1 MDEISDVRYGDGLDE
16 GQLRLLGDV
25 ASKRVIE
32 LGATEPPNS
41 LTLAARGARAVL
53 VDPSAAVIAAVRR
66 DAAAAELRV
75 ECHQVELADL
85 GFATSASID
94 AAIAVGAGVE
104 RYDDL
109 GRLARQVHRVLR
121 PGGVLVIAVR
131 HPIRAMPDG
140 AEVVLRRPY
149 GSEGNRSVAEVFM
162 SLKRANFSIDAMQEP
177 LAPAPGADHPVT
189 RMVPSLLALRATK
202 LGQ

>member
-1 MDEISDVRYGDGLDE
+1 MVDALDVRYGDGLDE
-16 GQLRLLGDV
+16 SHLRLLGDV

-32 LGATEPPNS
+32 LGAGEPPNS
-41 LTLAARGARAVL
+41 LALASLGARVVL
-53 VDPSAAVIAAVRR
+53 VDPAPPVIAAMRR
-66 DAAAAELRV
+66 AAVAAELRV

-85 GFATSASID
+85 GFAMSASID
-94 AAIAVGAGVE
+94 AVLAVGASVE

-121 PGGVLVIAVR
+121 PGGVLVIAMR
-131 HPIRAMPDG
+131 HPIRAMLDG

-149 GSEGNRSVAEVFM
+149 GSEGTRSVAEVFM

-177 LAPAPGADHPVT
+177 LAMGDAGEHPVT